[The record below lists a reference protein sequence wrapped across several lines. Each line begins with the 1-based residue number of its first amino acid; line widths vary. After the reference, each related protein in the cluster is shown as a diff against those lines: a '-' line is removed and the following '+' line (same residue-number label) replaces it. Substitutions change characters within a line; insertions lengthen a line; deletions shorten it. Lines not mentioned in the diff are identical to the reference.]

1 MPNKDDPLEV
11 FISEFLSERDWK
23 WKVKGHPEGVSPTD
37 SDIAAALDEAA
48 RMLYNEQVG
57 TTLQVGRLVIVKEH
71 SGYDVYVM
79 AGSYN

>member
-1 MPNKDDPLEV
+1 MNKDDPLEIAIAEH
-11 FISEFLSERDWK
+11 FADRDWK
-23 WKVKGHPEGVSPTD
+23 WRVKGHPEGIVPTD

-71 SGYDVYVM
+71 SGYDVYVL
-79 AGSYN
+79 AGTYN